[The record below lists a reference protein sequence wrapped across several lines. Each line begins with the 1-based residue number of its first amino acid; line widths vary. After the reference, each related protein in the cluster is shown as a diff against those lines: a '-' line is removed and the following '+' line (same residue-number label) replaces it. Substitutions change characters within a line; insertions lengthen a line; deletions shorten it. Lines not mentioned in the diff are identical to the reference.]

1 MKKTNLVLLALA
13 AAGFVSA
20 VNAADE
26 ATPSK
31 AKAKWVGTA
40 QIIPGS
46 KHTITGE
53 DGASILK
60 DGELTLQ
67 ADGTFSSTPVVME
80 SHAITSAEG
89 EPMVI
94 GDKIA
99 SNWTVDSISFDW
111 GAENTAAT
119 AGMTIDIV
127 DQTTSTPLEKATA
140 LEADR
145 VDLVVSNSK
154 PLSGVVNPAAVGTV
168 NATIVSSY
176 IEPEA

>member
-1 MKKTNLVLLALA
+1 MKKTNLVLIALA

-26 ATPSK
+26 GTPST
-31 AKAKWVGTA
+31 AKAKWIGSA

-46 KHTITGE
+46 KHTITGQ
-53 DGASILK
+53 DGALTLK

-67 ADGTFSSTPVVME
+67 ADGTFTSTPVVME

-111 GAENTAAT
+111 GTENTAAT
-119 AGMTIDIV
+119 AGLAIDIV
-127 DQTTSTPLEKATA
+127 DQTTNTPLDKTTA

-145 VDLVVSNSK
+145 VDLVVSNTK
-154 PLSGVVNPAAVGTV
+154 PLTGVVNPAAEGTV

-176 IEPEA
+176 IEPSA

>member
-1 MKKTNLVLLALA
+1 MKKTNLVLIALT

-26 ATPSK
+26 TPST
-31 AKAKWVGTA
+31 ANATWVGTA

-46 KHTITGE
+46 KHTITGQ
-53 DGASILK
+53 DGSLALK

-67 ADGTFSSTPVVME
+67 ADGTFTSTSVVME
-80 SHAITSAEG
+80 SHEITSAEG

-99 SNWTVDSISFDW
+99 SNWTVDYISFDW
-111 GAENTAAT
+111 GPENLAAT
-119 AGMTIDIV
+119 AGLAIDIV
-127 DQTTSTPLEKATA
+127 DQTTNTPLDKKTA

-145 VDLVVSNSK
+145 VDLVVSNTT
-154 PLSGVVNPAAVGTV
+154 PLKGVVNPAAKGTV

-176 IEPEA
+176 IDGSEA